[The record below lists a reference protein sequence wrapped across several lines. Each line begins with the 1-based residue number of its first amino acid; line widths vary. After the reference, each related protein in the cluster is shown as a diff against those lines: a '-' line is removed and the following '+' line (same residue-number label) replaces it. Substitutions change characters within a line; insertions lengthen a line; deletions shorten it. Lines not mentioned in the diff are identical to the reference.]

1 MVKGLKIALIV
12 VLILAAVG
20 GGTAGI
26 ISLVDSDKFDTK
38 NISDLSFGIGGLD
51 SAGKYMS
58 TDKSIYTKDAFEC
71 QGLSVSL
78 EFDSEI
84 SYQIYFYDQNNDFV
98 HTTGKL
104 ESAFV
109 SDSIPFFAK
118 YARIVITP
126 DDDEK
131 VTTLEVLKYAKQLN
145 VKVNREQGFKNYTEN
160 LLDFKYQGKIIDYTT
175 GELEDAAGSS
185 FPNSDVCE
193 FINLAP
199 YDECLYF
206 KDGANSSSVSGCKF
220 YFYDSEKNFIS
231 FSTVEELAVCN
242 FTSSEGISY
251 FQILT
256 TNLPKNTMFFRMF
269 WQNSSPYP
277 EVYCR

>member
-1 MVKGLKIALIV
+1 MVKGLKIAFIV

-38 NISDLSFGIGGLD
+38 NISDLSFGVGGLD
-51 SAGKYMS
+51 STGKYMS

-104 ESAFV
+104 EGAFV

-145 VKVNREQGFKNYTEN
+145 AKVNREQGFKNYTEN
-160 LLDFKYQGKIIDYTT
+160 LMEVDIEGSLLQGDNEVVSSDIDGAFISKYVNISSYDEGLMFRIYTT
-175 GELEDAAGSS
+175 DISGSAIFLYDFS
-185 FPNSDVCE
+185 KNYLGKVVVKDV
-193 FINLAP
+193 
-199 YDECLYF
+199 
-206 KDGANSSSVSGCKF
+206 SVS
-220 YFYDSEKNFIS
+220 
-231 FSTVEELAVCN
+231 V
-242 FTSSEGISY
+242 FTSSEGINY
-251 FQILT
+251 
-256 TNLPKNTMFFRMF
+256 
-269 WQNSSPYP
+269 Y
-277 EVYCR
+277 EVSLEKLREKYEDIVFVRFSMSVPFEFYCR

>member
-38 NISDLSFGIGGLD
+38 NISDLSFGVGGLD
-51 SAGKYMS
+51 STGKYMS

-104 ESAFV
+104 EGAFV

-145 VKVNREQGFKNYTEN
+145 AKVNREQGFKNYTEN
-160 LLDFKYQGKIIDYTT
+160 LMEVDIEGSLLQGDNEVVPSEIDGAFISKYVNI
-175 GELEDAAGSS
+175 SS
-185 FPNSDVCE
+185 
-193 FINLAP
+193 
-199 YDECLYF
+199 YDEGLMFRFHTTDISGSAIFLYDF
-206 KDGANSSSVSGCKF
+206 SKNYLGKVVVKDVSVS
-220 YFYDSEKNFIS
+220 
-231 FSTVEELAVCN
+231 V
-242 FTSSEGISY
+242 FTSSEGINY
-251 FQILT
+251 
-256 TNLPKNTMFFRMF
+256 
-269 WQNSSPYP
+269 Y
-277 EVYCR
+277 EVSLEKLREKYEDIVFVRFSMSVPFEFYCR

>member
-26 ISLVDSDKFDTK
+26 ISLVDSDNFDTK
-38 NISDLSFGIGGLD
+38 NISDLSFGVGGLD
-51 SAGKYMS
+51 STGKYMS

-131 VTTLEVLKYAKQLN
+131 VTTLEVLKYSKQLN
-145 VKVNREQGFKNYTEN
+145 AKVNREQGFKNYTEN
-160 LLDFKYQGKIIDYTT
+160 LMEVDVEGSLLQGNNEVVPSEIDGAFISKYVNISSYDEGLMFRIYTT
-175 GELEDAAGSS
+175 DISGSAIFLYDFS
-185 FPNSDVCE
+185 KNYLGKVVVKDV
-193 FINLAP
+193 
-199 YDECLYF
+199 
-206 KDGANSSSVSGCKF
+206 SVS
-220 YFYDSEKNFIS
+220 
-231 FSTVEELAVCN
+231 V
-242 FTSSEGISY
+242 FTSSEGINY
-251 FQILT
+251 
-256 TNLPKNTMFFRMF
+256 
-269 WQNSSPYP
+269 Y
-277 EVYCR
+277 EVSLEKLREKYEDIVFVRFSMSEPFEFYCR

>member
-38 NISDLSFGIGGLD
+38 NISDLSFGVGGLD
-51 SAGKYMS
+51 STGKYMS

-145 VKVNREQGFKNYTEN
+145 AKVNREQGFKNYTEN
-160 LLDFKYQGKIIDYTT
+160 LMEVDVEGSLLQGDNEVVSSDIDGAFISKYVNISSYDEGLMFRIYTT
-175 GELEDAAGSS
+175 DISGSAIFLYDFS
-185 FPNSDVCE
+185 KNYLGKVVVKDV
-193 FINLAP
+193 
-199 YDECLYF
+199 
-206 KDGANSSSVSGCKF
+206 SVS
-220 YFYDSEKNFIS
+220 
-231 FSTVEELAVCN
+231 V
-242 FTSSEGISY
+242 FTSSEGINY
-251 FQILT
+251 
-256 TNLPKNTMFFRMF
+256 
-269 WQNSSPYP
+269 Y
-277 EVYCR
+277 EVSLEKLREKYEDIVFVRFSMSVPFEFYCR